1 MLLLFLFFSIGP
13 SLTDEFLGLPIMSP
27 GSADKLSYGIGRRN
41 THDGALGGSRL
52 SRSVD
57 TLPMRTID
65 GTTMRRN
72 GNRSIQDGPITIGVC
87 AMEKKAKSG
96 PMMEILNRITA
107 FTFDRHREFKVIHF
121 AEETILMKPIEQWP
135 LCEALIAF
143 YSQGFPLR
151 KAQAYAA
158 LRRPHV
164 FNDLEKQE
172 LLFDRRRVYTILK
185 SVGVP
190 TPKYVVFDAAS
201 DPSPTVNDSD
211 EWLEINGVR
220 ISKPLVEKPI
230 SGEDHN
236 IYIYYP
242 RSQGGGSKRL
252 FRKVGDRS
260 GQFCTTAHDIEPL
273 PHEPLPHVLN
283 CATADGRWSDPATP
297 RRGRARDAHR

>member
-1 MLLLFLFFSIGP
+1 M
-13 SLTDEFLGLPIMSP
+13 
-27 GSADKLSYGIGRRN
+27 A
-41 THDGALGGSRL
+41 
-52 SRSVD
+52 
-57 TLPMRTID
+57 
-65 GTTMRRN
+65 
-72 GNRSIQDGPITIGVC
+72 
-87 AMEKKAKSG
+87 KKAQSA

-107 FTFDRHREFKVIHF
+107 FLSLQRHREFRVVDF
-121 AEETILMKPIEQWP
+121 PEETILTKPIEEWP

-172 LLFDRRRVYTILK
+172 LLFDRRRVYAILK
-185 SVGVP
+185 SVGIP
-190 TPKYVVFDAAS
+190 TPTYVVYDASS
-201 DPSPTVNDSD
+201 DPLPTVNDSD
-211 EWLEINGVR
+211 EWIEINGVR

-260 GQFCTTAHDIEPL
+260 GQFYADWHATRIGDGCSYIYEELLQTEGTDVKVYAVGTEYAHAEARKSP
-273 PHEPLPHVLN
+273 VV
-283 CATADGRWSDPATP
+283 DGKVNRNA
-297 RRGRARDAHR
+297 RGKEV